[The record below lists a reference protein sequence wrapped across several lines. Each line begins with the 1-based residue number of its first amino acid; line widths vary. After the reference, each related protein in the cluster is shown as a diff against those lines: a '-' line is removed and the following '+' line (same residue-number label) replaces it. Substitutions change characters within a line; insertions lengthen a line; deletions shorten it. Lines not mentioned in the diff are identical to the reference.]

1 MHMCLQVIE
10 LHKWNLIMPKMWP
23 SWTML
28 LQALGSVR
36 LCWEGM
42 QVALPQVCASFS
54 ALTDIAARCCLVIRA
69 CMADAC

>member
-10 LHKWNLIMPKMWP
+10 LRKWNLIMPKTWP

-42 QVALPQVCASFS
+42 QVALPEVCAASP
-54 ALTDIAARCCLVIRA
+54 ALTDIAARCCLVTRT